1 MLRQVGSAFLC
12 GLIVG
17 LLPFL
22 LLAQGSDQVQ
32 TPGITQELLVSSTL
46 SQFPGKQITVFT
58 GQFTPGAATPR
69 HKHPGT
75 ELLYVLQGN
84 GVMHIAGQDSA
95 VLSPGKAILVQPET
109 GQDYFIHQAVNG
121 SESDEMKTLVI
132 VIHDV
137 KSPPALP
144 VDEINH

>member
-1 MLRQVGSAFLC
+1 MLRKIGIAFFC

-17 LLPFL
+17 LSPFL

-32 TPGITQELLVSSTL
+32 TPGITQELLVNSTL

-58 GQFTPGAATPR
+58 GRFTPGAATPR

-95 VLSPGKAILVQPET
+95 NLSPGRAVLVQPEP

-121 SESDEMKTLVI
+121 SESNEMRTLVI
-132 VIHDV
+132 VIHDA

-144 VDEINH
+144 IDESSH

>member
-1 MLRQVGSAFLC
+1 MLRQVGIAFFC

-17 LLPFL
+17 LSPFL

-58 GQFTPGAATPR
+58 GRFTPGAATPR

-95 VLSPGKAILVQPET
+95 DLSPGKAILVQPEP

-144 VDEINH
+144 VDETNH